1 MAKSNTTNRRVN
13 LYINGKEAT
22 TSIKEVRA
30 EMQKLVNEQARMKI
44 GSDEYI
50 AHAKKIRGL
59 KSILDEHKRQQQ
71 DIHKNWLSLSNM
83 TDKFN
88 KYFGMVATGVASI
101 TGIMMGFRK
110 LSEDVAKMDDIYA
123 DVEKTTNL
131 TKKEVK
137 ELNEEFKKM
146 DTRTFREELNRLAAD
161 AGKLGITG
169 KKDLL
174 DFVDAGNQIN
184 VALGEDLGEGAI
196 KNIGK
201 ITQVYKSSTKEL
213 ESLDLKGQ
221 MLSVGSAI
229 NELGQSSTASEA
241 YLVDFA
247 QRLGGVAAQS
257 GISIQNIL
265 GYASALD
272 QSGQKVEMSATALQ
286 NFIMK
291 LMADPAKFA
300 QLAGQNVKEF
310 TRLLQTDTNA
320 AILTVLDALNNKG
333 GFQALI
339 PIFDEMGLDG
349 ARAVSVLS
357 ALATN
362 INTVKEA
369 QEVSNRGFSEATSIT
384 NEYSKKNDNL
394 QAQLEKARKE
404 FKEQALILGE
414 KLNPMLLKSTNGFTY
429 LVKALTKAPEFLREN
444 KTLVTALVSSLS
456 AYIAFSANAAIQT
469 GLLSAKTSILN
480 GIKQTY
486 LTLSGQTLVAK
497 AREQAATQAE
507 IQTLTTLLSAEQKS
521 QLQKQNLNTSSK
533 EYIQTVGDMI
543 NANTKAAVD
552 RENQLQ
558 KQIVLIKDFQ
568 KKRVD
573 EMKTSAALIAQR
585 QRELLVTKQSG
596 DATAIRTAQLNLERA
611 ITEHNTRAAT
621 VRMASQKISKRE
633 TELETIQLRLN
644 NTEKT
649 IAIAKENALA
659 ASKAVT
665 IGVTTRL
672 RLAMQALWTSMKTNP
687 IGWIITLVGL
697 ASTAFSMFQSKTD
710 KTAEV
715 TGELAMQVKNE
726 GKQVNDLVS
735 KLQNSNIKEDER
747 KKILSELKNLQPGIV
762 EGIDSEAIATGKL
775 TQRVQ
780 EYNDELV
787 KRIALAAKQDA
798 VNEAVKKQTDAGVQL
813 ANLEAQARQELL
825 NLQNKLPNL
834 KIKKK
839 TGDQSIW
846 DWQEIATTE
855 KEEIV
860 SQFNKIFESNT
871 DWFNKIL
878 DVQQLFPQSD
888 SRSRKF
894 GLVEFS
900 GVDLSGINSL
910 FESMKEIRAESKEA
924 EEAVL
929 AAQKEVENFKKTF
942 ANILNDTQENTGIT
956 ELIKEISLMTDKQR
970 LQELINHED
979 STVQAAAQARLAILN
994 KETSQTVDLIK
1005 LKEKE
1010 LEEAQRMPGRT
1021 KEEIAARNMKIA
1033 AIEKEIENLKKLGIV
1048 EDTTEKEKKKQL
1060 QAAETLAKKIQEIN
1074 NRVQISSLKEDEKE
1088 IMAAHNKFQE
1098 LLSTCQKYNL
1108 DATELYE
1115 AHHQEVSAIID
1126 NQLEKSVTATIEAE
1140 ERIQAALGSSSEKQK
1155 NEIRKRYSDLL
1166 TLAQQHGIDT
1176 DAIRQQIQEKMDREL
1191 NGVQDPGGIQL
1202 FNISEEEWEEFEE
1215 KMNMALDLA
1224 GQLNNIWGQFNEFQ
1238 NNRDK
1243 KELQDYEKNTNKKK
1257 ELLNKQLDSGRISQ
1271 EKYNAQVAQ
1280 LDADLDKKKTE
1291 IARRQAKREKA
1302 QAIAGVITNTA
1313 TAIMRIWADV
1323 PKFDFGISTG
1333 VLTAIAAAT
1342 GAAQLATII
1351 ANPLP
1356 EYAQGGMTD
1365 GARVYIAGE
1374 AGREWIAPNNMLNDP
1389 ITGPIIQQLELVR
1402 SGILSPEQL
1411 RPVLPDFST
1420 MTSIPMY
1427 TTGGFTGPVHNTTNY
1442 YQTSTEDTRL
1452 LETVQGLRDEI
1463 RIMNTYLS
1471 DPRNRQAYISNDVL
1485 IQNEKEMNLLNYL
1498 KQL

>member
-13 LYINGKEAT
+13 LYINGKEAAT
-22 TSIKEVRA
+22 NIKEVRA

-71 DIHKNWLSLSNM
+71 DVHKNWLSLSNM

-101 TGIMMGFRK
+101 TGIMMGFRR

-146 DTRTFREELNRLAAD
+146 DTRTSREELNRLAAD

-247 QRLGGVAAQS
+247 QRLGGVVAQS

-687 IGWIITLVGL
+687 IGWIITLVGF
-697 ASTAFSMFQSKTD
+697 AVTAFSMFKKETTETTNEVARLNSEVD
-710 KTAEV
+710 KEV
-715 TGELAMQVKNE
+715 KSVDKIVNKIKLTTSGTNDRKKAVGELNTILEKYNIELLKESDGLETLQTKYDLLNKAIKENVAERLKQEGVDRIAKEQAEELQEALQTLEKALIGRTFKRFGRKDMDEMGATLSEGMRQITIESVGMMQNIATDLLSSGASPESAYVEFYKRITDFILKEAGITYENLSTSQ
-726 GKQVNDLVS
+726 KTIVDRLLKNDLDV
-735 KLQNSNIKEDER
+735 
-747 KKILSELKNLQPGIV
+747 ILSRYFATIDMSIAKYNASISNLDQQFKNLVP
-762 EGIDSEAIATGKL
+762 
-775 TQRVQ
+775 
-780 EYNDELV
+780 
-787 KRIALAAKQDA
+787 
-798 VNEAVKKQTDAGVQL
+798 
-813 ANLEAQARQELL
+813 
-825 NLQNKLPNL
+825 P
-834 KIKKK
+834 K
-839 TGDQSIW
+839 T
-846 DWQEIATTE
+846 T
-855 KEEIV
+855 
-860 SQFNKIFESNT
+860 
-871 DWFNKIL
+871 
-878 DVQQLFPQSD
+878 P
-888 SRSRKF
+888 
-894 GLVEFS
+894 
-900 GVDLSGINSL
+900 
-910 FESMKEIRAESKEA
+910 
-924 EEAVL
+924 
-929 AAQKEVENFKKTF
+929 
-942 ANILNDTQENTGIT
+942 ENTGIA

-1074 NRVQISSLKEDEKE
+1074 NRVQISPLKEDEKE

-1115 AHHQEVSAIID
+1115 VHHQEVSAIID

-1224 GQLNNIWGQFNEFQ
+1224 GQLNNIWGQFNELQ

-1271 EKYNAQVAQ
+1271 ERYNARVAQ

-1291 IARRQAKREKA
+1291 IANRQAKRDKA
-1302 QAIAGVITNTA
+1302 QGIFSATINTA
-1313 TAIMRIWADV
+1313 SSIMQALANVAPPYSYVLAAI
-1323 PKFDFGISTG
+1323 S
-1333 VLTAIAAAT
+1333 AAM
-1342 GAAQLATII
+1342 GAVQIATI
-1351 ANPLP
+1351 ASTPLP

-1452 LETVQGLRDEI
+1452 LEMVQGLRDEI

-1498 KQL
+1498 RQL

>member
-1 MAKSNTTNRRVN
+1 
-13 LYINGKEAT
+13 
-22 TSIKEVRA
+22 
-30 EMQKLVNEQARMKI
+30 
-44 GSDEYI
+44 
-50 AHAKKIRGL
+50 
-59 KSILDEHKRQQQ
+59 
-71 DIHKNWLSLSNM
+71 
-83 TDKFN
+83 
-88 KYFGMVATGVASI
+88 
-101 TGIMMGFRK
+101 
-110 LSEDVAKMDDIYA
+110 
-123 DVEKTTNL
+123 
-131 TKKEVK
+131 
-137 ELNEEFKKM
+137 M
-146 DTRTFREELNRLAAD
+146 DTRTSREELNRLAAD

-384 NEYSKKNDNL
+384 NEYSKKNNNL

-404 FKEQALILGE
+404 FKEQTLILGE

-429 LVKALTKAPEFLREN
+429 LVKSLTKAPEFIKEN
-444 KTLVTALVSSLS
+444 RTLLIALGGTLASYATAT
-456 AYIAFSANAAIQT
+456 AAAALQS
-469 GLLSAKTSILN
+469 GLLSTKTTILS
-480 GIKQTY
+480 GIKKAYNLVTLESITNKEREKVATQTY
-486 LTLSGQTLVAK
+486 VAILEK
-497 AREQAATQAE
+497 CITQEQMAT
-507 IQTLTTLLSAEQKS
+507 
-521 QLQKQNLNTSSK
+521 LQKQGLNRNSSEYISLLEQESQKNLRSSEKKIKAINDEIATLEKEVVSKQKTYIASVNRTTQLRSEYAAIARTGNATKMAIVQKNLETSTNKQNAAATAYLTSTRELHTKKIQLESAAKTHNTLSTKLNTAG
-533 EYIQTVGDMI
+533 EIAN
-543 NANTKAAVD
+543 NAAKQVLLSTTQKLSLATKA
-552 RENQLQ
+552 
-558 KQIVLIKDFQ
+558 
-568 KKRVD
+568 
-573 EMKTSAALIAQR
+573 
-585 QRELLVTKQSG
+585 
-596 DATAIRTAQLNLERA
+596 
-611 ITEHNTRAAT
+611 
-621 VRMASQKISKRE
+621 
-633 TELETIQLRLN
+633 
-644 NTEKT
+644 
-649 IAIAKENALA
+649 
-659 ASKAVT
+659 
-665 IGVTTRL
+665 
-672 RLAMQALWTSMKTNP
+672 LWVSMKANP
-687 IGWIITLVGL
+687 LGWIISLVGL
-697 ASTAFSMFQSKTD
+697 ASTAFSMFQTKTD
-710 KTAEV
+710 KTAEA

-775 TQRVQ
+775 TRRVQ

-787 KRIALAAKQDA
+787 KRIALAAKQDT

-825 NLQNKLPNL
+825 DLQNKLPNL

-839 TGDQSIW
+839 TGNQSIW

-878 DVQQLFPQSD
+878 DVQQLFPQPD

-942 ANILNDTQENTGIT
+942 ANILNDTPENTGIAK
-956 ELIKEISLMTDKQR
+956 LIKEINLMTNKQR

-979 STVQAAAQARLAILN
+979 STVQAAAQARLAILRE
-994 KETSQTVDLIK
+994 ETSQTVDLIK

-1021 KEEIAARNMKIA
+1021 KE
-1033 AIEKEIENLKKLGIV
+1033 G
-1048 EDTTEKEKKKQL
+1048 
-1060 QAAETLAKKIQEIN
+1060 
-1074 NRVQISSLKEDEKE
+1074 
-1088 IMAAHNKFQE
+1088 
-1098 LLSTCQKYNL
+1098 
-1108 DATELYE
+1108 
-1115 AHHQEVSAIID
+1115 
-1126 NQLEKSVTATIEAE
+1126 
-1140 ERIQAALGSSSEKQK
+1140 
-1155 NEIRKRYSDLL
+1155 
-1166 TLAQQHGIDT
+1166 
-1176 DAIRQQIQEKMDREL
+1176 DR
-1191 NGVQDPGGIQL
+1191 
-1202 FNISEEEWEEFEE
+1202 
-1215 KMNMALDLA
+1215 
-1224 GQLNNIWGQFNEFQ
+1224 
-1238 NNRDK
+1238 
-1243 KELQDYEKNTNKKK
+1243 
-1257 ELLNKQLDSGRISQ
+1257 
-1271 EKYNAQVAQ
+1271 
-1280 LDADLDKKKTE
+1280 
-1291 IARRQAKREKA
+1291 
-1302 QAIAGVITNTA
+1302 
-1313 TAIMRIWADV
+1313 
-1323 PKFDFGISTG
+1323 
-1333 VLTAIAAAT
+1333 
-1342 GAAQLATII
+1342 
-1351 ANPLP
+1351 
-1356 EYAQGGMTD
+1356 
-1365 GARVYIAGE
+1365 
-1374 AGREWIAPNNMLNDP
+1374 
-1389 ITGPIIQQLELVR
+1389 R
-1402 SGILSPEQL
+1402 S
-1411 RPVLPDFST
+1411 
-1420 MTSIPMY
+1420 
-1427 TTGGFTGPVHNTTNY
+1427 
-1442 YQTSTEDTRL
+1442 
-1452 LETVQGLRDEI
+1452 
-1463 RIMNTYLS
+1463 
-1471 DPRNRQAYISNDVL
+1471 
-1485 IQNEKEMNLLNYL
+1485 
-1498 KQL
+1498 

>member
-146 DTRTFREELNRLAAD
+146 DTRTSREELNRLAAD

-300 QLAGQNVKEF
+300 QLAGQDVKEF

-362 INTVKEA
+362 INTMKEA

-429 LVKALTKAPEFLREN
+429 LVKALTKAPEFIKEN
-444 KTLVTALVSSLS
+444 RTLLIALGGALASYATVTA
-456 AYIAFSANAAIQT
+456 AAALQS
-469 GLLSAKTSILN
+469 GLLSTKTTILS
-480 GIKQTY
+480 GIKKAYNLVTLESITNKEREKVATQTY
-486 LTLSGQTLVAK
+486 VAMLEK
-497 AREQAATQAE
+497 CITQEQMAT
-507 IQTLTTLLSAEQKS
+507 
-521 QLQKQNLNTSSK
+521 LQKQGLNRNSSEYISLLEQESQKNLRSSEKKIKAINDEIATLEKEVVSKQKTYIASVNRTTQLRNEYAAITRTGNATKMAIVQKNLETSTNKQNAAATAYLTSTRELHTKKIQLESAAKTHNTLSTKLNTAG
-533 EYIQTVGDMI
+533 EIAN
-543 NANTKAAVD
+543 NAAKQVLLSTTQKLSLATKA
-552 RENQLQ
+552 
-558 KQIVLIKDFQ
+558 
-568 KKRVD
+568 
-573 EMKTSAALIAQR
+573 
-585 QRELLVTKQSG
+585 
-596 DATAIRTAQLNLERA
+596 
-611 ITEHNTRAAT
+611 
-621 VRMASQKISKRE
+621 
-633 TELETIQLRLN
+633 
-644 NTEKT
+644 
-649 IAIAKENALA
+649 
-659 ASKAVT
+659 
-665 IGVTTRL
+665 
-672 RLAMQALWTSMKTNP
+672 LWVSMKANP
-687 IGWIITLVGL
+687 LGWIISLVGFT
-697 ASTAFSMFQSKTD
+697 STAFSMFQSKTD
-710 KTAEV
+710 KTAEA

-888 SRSRKF
+888 SRSKKF

-942 ANILNDTQENTGIT
+942 ANILNDTQENTGIA
-956 ELIKEISLMTDKQR
+956 ELIKEIGLMTDKQR

-979 STVQAAAQARLAILN
+979 STVQAAAQARLAILS

-1033 AIEKEIENLKKLGIV
+1033 AIEKEIKNLKKLGIV
-1048 EDTTEKEKKKQL
+1048 EDASEKEKNKQL

-1074 NRVQISSLKEDEKE
+1074 NQVQISSLKEDEKE

-1098 LLSTCQKYNL
+1098 LLSICQKYNL

-1126 NQLEKSVTATIEAE
+1126 NQLEKSVATTIEAE

-1166 TLAQQHGIDT
+1166 ALAQQHGIDT
-1176 DAIRQQIQEKMDREL
+1176 GAIRQQIQEKMDREL
-1191 NGVQDPGGIQL
+1191 NGVQDPRGMQVL
-1202 FNISEEEWEEFEE
+1202 NISEEEWEEFEA

-1427 TTGGFTGPVHNTTNY
+1427 ATGGLTGSVQNTTNY

-1485 IQNEKEMNLLNYL
+1485 IQNEKEMDFINHIKHL
-1498 KQL
+1498 